1 MDEKNTGSIAVSD
14 PFDSVT
20 AFYIHYKRLLF
31 QEAWKYLPQLED
43 VEDVVCETLTRLLE
57 NAGKFHAMES
67 SHQIQY
73 AKVIVRNLC
82 YHHLRRSS
90 YFTMVP
96 FEDIDV
102 YFPIAERDDPEHLAD
117 RKLRTM
123 QIRKVW
129 VDVPPEDRLLLEQ
142 KYILGWSDETI
153 ASGLGIKAQSVRMS
167 LTRAKRRTAKL
178 MQDAGIRIDDWF

>member
-20 AFYIHYKRLLF
+20 AFYIRYKLLLF
-31 QEAWKYLPQLED
+31 QEAWKYLPLLED

-57 NAGKFHAMES
+57 NAEKFHAMYPA
-67 SHQIQY
+67 QQLQY
-73 AKVIVRNLC
+73 ARVIVRNLC

-96 FEDIDV
+96 FEDMDV
-102 YFPIAERDDPEHLAD
+102 YFPIDEKDDPETIAA

-129 VDVPPEDRLLLEQ
+129 ADVPPEDRLLLEQ
-142 KYILGWSDETI
+142 KYILDWSDETI

-178 MQDAGIRIDDWF
+178 MQDAGIRVEDWF

>member
-1 MDEKNTGSIAVSD
+1 
-14 PFDSVT
+14 
-20 AFYIHYKRLLF
+20 
-31 QEAWKYLPQLED
+31 
-43 VEDVVCETLTRLLE
+43 
-57 NAGKFHAMES
+57 
-67 SHQIQY
+67 
-73 AKVIVRNLC
+73 
-82 YHHLRRSS
+82 
-90 YFTMVP
+90 MVP

-102 YFPIAERDDPEHLAD
+102 YFPIEERDDPEHLAD

-129 VDVPPEDRLLLEQ
+129 VDVPPEGRLLLEQ

>member
-1 MDEKNTGSIAVSD
+1 MDRKNSGGIFVSD

-90 YFTMVP
+90 YFTLVP
-96 FEDIDV
+96 FEDVDV
-102 YFPIAERDDPEHLAD
+102 YLPAGKEEEPEAVAD
-117 RKLRTM
+117 RKCRIGQLKEVWA
-123 QIRKVW
+123 QI
-129 VDVPPEDRLLLEQ
+129 PPEDRLLLEQ
-142 KYILGWSDETI
+142 KYILDWSDETI
-153 ASGLGIKAQSVRMS
+153 AAGLQIKPQSVRMY
-167 LTRAKRRTAKL
+167 LTRAKRRAAKQ
-178 MQDAGIRIDDWF
+178 MREAGIQLEDWL

>member
-102 YFPIAERDDPEHLAD
+102 YFPIEERDDPERLAD

-153 ASGLGIKAQSVRMS
+153 ASGLDIKAQSVRMS